1 MTHDLLKPRIDGH
14 DRGTVRNPATGNTMR
29 IECVFGE
36 TWTVSMVG
44 SCECGIIHEAEVVV
58 AAQSIRSA
66 EIAGESPCDDLLSV
80 EIASCQTC
88 GEST

>member
-1 MTHDLLKPRIDGH
+1 MTRDLLEPTIEGY

-44 SCECGIIHEAEVVV
+44 SCECGIIHEAEVAVT
-58 AAQSIRSA
+58 AQSIRSA
-66 EIAGESPCDDLLSV
+66 QIAGEGQCDDLLSV
-80 EIASCQTC
+80 EISSCQTC